1 MGAGTKVR
9 TSVVTGA
16 NRGIGRET
24 ALGLARAGHRVVLAC
39 RNMEEAERAAREIR
53 VSSGNPEVFARRLDL
68 ASLDSIREFA
78 MVFEKDFGLIHGLVN
93 NAGVA
98 RLGGERTA
106 EGFEANVG
114 VNFFGTF
121 ALTSLLLPL
130 FDRKEDPRIVNVVSG
145 IFRIGGFRIE
155 SINSYAWFKA
165 YAVSKYMLLLYTWW
179 LSDEDRGLGIKA
191 NAVHPGIVRTSIMYT
206 KTPLDFFIRL
216 LLEPFFIDPARGAEG
231 SVLLATAPG
240 IDSGGYYEG
249 CEEKKVPPRYLDAA
263 KRDALMEFAQGKLRD
278 LSR

>member
-1 MGAGTKVR
+1 MYDR

-16 NRGIGRET
+16 NRGIGKET
-24 ALGLARAGHRVVLAC
+24 ALGLALAGHRVVLAC
-39 RNMEEAERAAREIR
+39 RNMGEAEKAAQEIR
-53 VSSGNPEVFARRLDL
+53 LSSGNTEVFARKLDL
-68 ASLDSIREFA
+68 ASLDSIKEFA
-78 MVFEKDFGLIHGLVN
+78 RNFEKDFGLIHGLVN

-98 RLGGERTA
+98 KLGGERTA

-121 ALTSLLLPL
+121 VLTGLLIPL
-130 FDRKEDPRIVNVVSG
+130 FARDEDPRIVNVVSG
-145 IFRIGGFRIE
+145 IFKIGGFRIE
-155 SINSYAWFKA
+155 RINSYSWFKA

-179 LSDEDRGLGIKA
+179 LADPARGIGIKA

-206 KTPLDFFIRL
+206 KTPLDIFIRL

-231 SVLLATAPG
+231 SICLALAPG
-240 IDSGGYYEG
+240 IGSGGYYEG
-249 CEEKKVPPRYLDAA
+249 CVEKKVPPRYLDPA
-263 KRDALMEFAQGKLRD
+263 KRDALVEYAQGKQQE